1 MTSEKHEHCKGIGRS
16 YPHGSEITEGGKML
30 ECVDGK
36 WELVTLVSG
45 I

>member
-1 MTSEKHEHCKGIGRS
+1 MDADKRGACKRS
-16 YPHGSEITEGGKML
+16 DRFYPHGSDVTEGGKML

-36 WELVTLVSG
+36 WEIVTLISG

>member
-1 MTSEKHEHCKGIGRS
+1 MATDKRRECRRRDRF

-36 WELVTLVSG
+36 WK
-45 I
+45 

>member
-1 MTSEKHEHCKGIGRS
+1 MATDKSRECRRKDRF
-16 YPHGSEITEGGKML
+16 YPQGSDITDDGKML

-36 WELVTLVSG
+36 WESITLVSG